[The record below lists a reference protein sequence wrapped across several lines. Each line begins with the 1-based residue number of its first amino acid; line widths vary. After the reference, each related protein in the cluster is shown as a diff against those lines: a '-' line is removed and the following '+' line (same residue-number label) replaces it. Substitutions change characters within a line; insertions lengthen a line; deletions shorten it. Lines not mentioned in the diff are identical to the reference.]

1 MNTSPPAIACERVTV
16 RRGSIT
22 AVDDLTVTIPQG
34 SITGLFGPSGCGKTT
49 LMRSIVGTQGNVE
62 GTIEVLGHPAGSA
75 ILRRHVGYVTQSAS
89 VYTDLTVEQN
99 VRYFATLFD
108 AEEHIDEAMAA
119 VDLTSYGPHPT
130 SDLSGG
136 QVNRVS
142 IACALVTQ
150 PKLLILDEP
159 TVGLDPVLRADL
171 WARFA
176 GLAESGVTLLVSS
189 HVMDEAAHCDNLIL
203 MRDGRLV
210 SQLTPLELRSRTGQ
224 SNLEDAFL
232 TLIEESAA

>member
-1 MNTSPPAIACERVTV
+1 MNPPPAIACEHVTV
-16 RRGSIT
+16 RRGPIT
-22 AVDDLTVTIPQG
+22 AVDDLSVTIPQG
-34 SITGLFGPSGCGKTT
+34 SITGLLGPSGCGKTT
-49 LMRSIVGTQGNVE
+49 LMRSIVGTQRNVE
-62 GTIEVLGHPAGSA
+62 GVIEVLGHPAGSA
-75 ILRRHVGYVTQSAS
+75 TLRRHVGYVTQSAS

-108 AEEHIDEAMAA
+108 AEDKIDEALAA
-119 VDLTSYGPHPT
+119 VDLTSYAPHPT

-142 IACALVTQ
+142 IACALVTS
-150 PKLLILDEP
+150 PTLLILDEP

-210 SQLTPLELRSRTGQ
+210 SQLTPIELRSRTGQ